1 MRGCITSSSSLPI
14 THVTPQ
20 RATFNAL
27 LAVLC
32 HLQLLG
38 CLGGTFVDFM
48 RALNGLHLHISLG
61 LPGFL
66 APEFLVEDVSAWRL
80 GGASA
85 SACRALYAGACA
97 LDGCKHHNTAMAVAS
112 QVTSTSLTLHYFSL
126 RPGLHVWVEGMVEEL
141 AKVIF
146 ELEIDMQLLRGR
158 QLGNCDHEVRLTGR
172 PCVYRRQAFREMV
185 DGRCTCPARCWFNGR
200 GRRKRTC
207 RGLRLV

>member
-1 MRGCITSSSSLPI
+1 MRGCITSSSSLLI
-14 THVTPQ
+14 VHVTPQ
-20 RATFNAL
+20 RATFNTL
-27 LAVLC
+27 FAVLC

-80 GGASA
+80 GSTSA
-85 SACRALYAGACA
+85 SACTALHAGA
-97 LDGCKHHNTAMAVAS
+97 LGGCKHHITATAFAL

-158 QLGNCDHEVRLTGR
+158 QLGNCDHEVRLAGR
-172 PCVYRRQAFREMV
+172 LCVRRRQAFRGKV
-185 DGRCTCPARCWFNGR
+185 DGRCTCPARCWFNGQ
-200 GRRKRTC
+200 GRRKRTR